1 MQKTSNSLFAL
12 FILLT
17 GLFMPLQVQA
27 ESVTPYSL
35 DELMQ
40 ALADNGDSKA
50 RFTET
55 RSSRLTRKPVES
67 SGVLEFIS
75 PDGLVRHISQPRE
88 MLFEVRGD
96 KVTIERNG
104 KRQTRSLYQLGA
116 AQAFIESL
124 RGTLAGDQQVLEA
137 FYKLQ
142 LNGDLQS
149 WKLTLSPLE
158 AELAKKIS
166 RIQIKGVILKPT
178 IESKLQQRARVSSI
192 EVHEKN
198 GSITR
203 TILEEIR

>member
-1 MQKTSNSLFAL
+1 MLKTSNIIIVLL
-12 FILLT
+12 ILLMGSST
-17 GLFMPLQVQA
+17 PMRVQA
-27 ESVTPYSL
+27 ETVAPYSL
-35 DELMQ
+35 NELMQ
-40 ALADNGDSKA
+40 ALADNGDSKV

-55 RSSRLTRKPVES
+55 RSSRLTRKPVAS

-88 MLFEVRGD
+88 MLFAVQGD

-104 KRQTRSLYQLGA
+104 KRQVRSLYQLGA

-124 RGTLAGDQQVLEA
+124 RGTLAGDQQILEE

-149 WKLTLSPLE
+149 WQLTLSPLD

-166 RIQIKGVILKPT
+166 RIQINGVFLKPA
-178 IESKLQQRARVSSI
+178 IESELQQRARVSRV

-203 TILEEIR
+203 TLLEEIR